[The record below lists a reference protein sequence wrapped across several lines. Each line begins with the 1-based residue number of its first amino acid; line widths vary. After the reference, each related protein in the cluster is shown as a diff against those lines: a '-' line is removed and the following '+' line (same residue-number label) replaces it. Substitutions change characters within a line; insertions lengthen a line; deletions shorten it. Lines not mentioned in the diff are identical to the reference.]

1 MPRCWYILKS
11 LFCFSDDKVYYQGHR
26 RDGASEDVP
35 ESKERVTFALTIM
48 DRGEG
53 SDICLMCCKMNEM
66 EVGENE
72 VNHTLFS
79 F

>member
-48 DRGEG
+48 DIGEG
-53 SDICLMCCKMNEM
+53 SDICLMCCKVNEM